1 MKKNDRKEHAT
12 IMTTTMMND
21 DCRCV
26 AAAEQHPRASLVCHL
41 VGLAGVDRECI
52 AGITLSLVGFR

>member
-1 MKKNDRKEHAT
+1 
-12 IMTTTMMND
+12 MND